1 MSKAAATVQTQAQAL
16 ATETARMAFVELMG
30 AERRLRAR
38 DQKCGPGELT
48 HGQIRALFT
57 LDVKREATAGELA
70 KAAELSPAS
79 MSTMLD
85 HLERDAIVERRRD
98 DHDRRVVV
106 VSLTAKGREL
116 LEHKRAVWRT
126 RWQEA
131 LADVSD
137 EHLAAAADVM
147 HRMAGILD
155 EL

>member
-1 MSKAAATVQTQAQAL
+1 MPRTATKD
-16 ATETARMAFVELMG
+16 ATEAVRLAFVEMMG

-38 DQKCGPGELT
+38 DQKCGPGEMT
-48 HGQIRALFT
+48 HGQIRALFK
-57 LDVKREATAGELA
+57 LDVKGEATAGELA

-79 MSTMLD
+79 MSSMLD
-85 HLERDAIVERRRD
+85 QLERDGIVERRRSET
-98 DHDRRVVV
+98 DRRVVV
-106 VSLTAKGREL
+106 VSLTEKGREL
-116 LEHKRAVWRT
+116 LEHKRAVWRA

-137 EHLAAAADVM
+137 EHLVAAADVM